1 MRAMPSVEGLIQSA
15 GTYGTH
21 GGHEPPRG
29 DVTHCTCEAHAE
41 LLRRIDSID
50 GKLAMLIRQRHRS
63 QKALLSLREAAR
75 RLGIDRSTT
84 LADLIRNGRIKVVQ
98 KNSRP
103 VIPAGE
109 IERIERDGFS
119 TAPAAKAPPRKR
131 RRELGKP
138 GDAIRGLT
146 V

>member
-1 MRAMPSVEGLIQSA
+1 MPGAEGLIQSP

-21 GGHEPPRG
+21 EGHEPQRG
-29 DVTHCTCEAHAE
+29 DATHCTCGAHAE
-41 LLRRIDSID
+41 LLRRFDAID
-50 GKLAMLIRQRHRS
+50 GKLAVLIRQRHRS
-63 QKALLSLREAAR
+63 QKALISLREAAR

-103 VIPAGE
+103 AIPAGE

-119 TAPAAKAPPRKR
+119 TAPPAAKAPTRKPRR
-131 RRELGKP
+131 SLGKP

>member
-1 MRAMPSVEGLIQSA
+1 MPGAEGLIQSA

-21 GGHEPPRG
+21 EGHEPQHG
-29 DVTHCTCEAHAE
+29 DVTDCTCGAHAE

-50 GKLAMLIRQRHRS
+50 GKLAVLIRQRHRS
-63 QKALLSLREAAR
+63 QKALISLREAAR

-103 VIPAGE
+103 AIPAGE

-119 TAPAAKAPPRKR
+119 TAPPVAKAPTRKPRR
-131 RRELGKP
+131 SLGKP
-138 GDAIRGLT
+138 GDAIRGLM

>member
-1 MRAMPSVEGLIQSA
+1 MSPS
-15 GTYGTH
+15 
-21 GGHEPPRG
+21 
-29 DVTHCTCEAHAE
+29 AE
-41 LLRRIDSID
+41 MSLTADAERTQLLRRIDSLD
-50 GKLAMLIRQRHRS
+50 GKLAVLIRQRHRS
-63 QKALLSLREAAR
+63 QKALISLREAAR

-103 VIPAGE
+103 AIPAGE

-119 TAPAAKAPPRKR
+119 TAPPAVKAPLRKTR
-131 RRELGKP
+131 RALGKP